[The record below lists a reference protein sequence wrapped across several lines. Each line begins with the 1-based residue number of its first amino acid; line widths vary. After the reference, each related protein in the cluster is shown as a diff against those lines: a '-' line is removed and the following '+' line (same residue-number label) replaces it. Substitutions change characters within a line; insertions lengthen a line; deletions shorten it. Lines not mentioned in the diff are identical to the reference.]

1 VNKRKINFLLCV
13 FIIFFSFPASCYA
26 AAATYKLLDE
36 LTEVWLNNPEE
47 LNTICEQGKKLNK
60 DVFSFWN
67 PIFASKRVEAF
78 SEHINE
84 IRLYVSKPQEL
95 DKDTISAFADAKEA
109 ALLRAMRK
117 RCPDV
122 W

>member
-1 VNKRKINFLLCV
+1 VNKQSTGFISLFL
-13 FIIFFSFPASCYA
+13 IILTIFPSSCFA
-26 AAATYKLLDE
+26 AAATYQLVDE
-36 LTEVWLNNPEE
+36 LTQVWLKNPEE
-47 LNTICEQGKKLNK
+47 LNSICEEGRKFNQ

-67 PIFASKRVEAF
+67 PLLGLKRVEAF
-78 SEHINE
+78 SQHIKE
-84 IRLYVSKPQEL
+84 MRLYVSKPEEL